1 VSEVTPR
8 RVVVRGPQ
16 QGACV
21 CTNHFCSD
29 ELRPLARINFYK
41 TLDRFGAL
49 EQCLAEHDRIGLVE
63 LQQGLHAANQQSKT
77 MMTMVFDPVA
87 LRLHLATG
95 TCPSSAAPMKSL
107 DLAPLFTAP
116 TDLSGP

>member
-1 VSEVTPR
+1 VKHVWSGEVR
-8 RVVVRGPQ
+8 RV
-16 QGACV
+16 
-21 CTNHFCSD
+21 
-29 ELRPLARINFYK
+29 ARMNVYK
-41 TLDRFGAL
+41 PLDRFGAL